1 MADGCVDTPAM
12 PMQSRAAKPSLARVA
27 GPRIAGPCD
36 EGANGGAVVSS
47 VRYGVLD
54 VQIEA
59 ASGVSFPA
67 RRGRRAV
74 YPINRIGPA
83 AIRILPDLRKKGEQS
98 MQPINPSAGS
108 WRWSCRGSE
117 L

>member
-1 MADGCVDTPAM
+1 VADGCVDTPAM

-47 VRYGVLD
+47 VRCGVLD

-59 ASGVSFPA
+59 ASGVSIPA
-67 RRGRRAV
+67 RKGGRV
-74 YPINRIGPA
+74 VCPINRIGPA
-83 AIRILPDLRKKGEQS
+83 AIRILCRICVRKES
-98 MQPINPSAGS
+98 SLCIS
-108 WRWSCRGSE
+108 
-117 L
+117 

>member
-1 MADGCVDTPAM
+1 MAEHIATGRCT
-12 PMQSRAAKPSLARVA
+12 RV
-27 GPRIAGPCD
+27 AGPCD

-47 VRYGVLD
+47 VRCGVLD

-83 AIRILPDLRKKGEQS
+83 AIRILPDLRKKGKQS

>member
-12 PMQSRAAKPSLARVA
+12 LIQSRAAKPSLARVA

-47 VRYGVLD
+47 VRCGVFD

-83 AIRILPDLRKKGEQS
+83 AIRILCRICVRKES
-98 MQPINPSAGS
+98 SLCIS
-108 WRWSCRGSE
+108 
-117 L
+117 